1 MTAASTDLTVK
12 GRLRNFGDGV
22 LEFTENGIKFY
33 VETGRFRKRRKI
45 VREIPLAD
53 VESVERQGN
62 DLSIVWKDAT
72 DMFVVEQPSQV
83 EPVHERI
90 TAALKER
97 KKEQE
102 NKETDT
108 QQQNELA
115 QMTANAMEAAD
126 SLFDILKNLHGR
138 VDWKLVENSYKQSE
152 ENVAR
157 LANQTVNSVCLDVK
171 PLSIAVQNHHPK
183 ETAEK
188 AYDVLRA
195 LHGHFD
201 GMASSVEDS
210 EQFHPNR
217 RDAKLVMQSV
227 YVLND
232 MALGAVVGDEAVE
245 KEGAELLKVLDDLSK
260 LPGSK
265 IDVNAVKTA
274 IDKLSV
280 EREKQRLVVEEIM
293 PILQQQLKEL
303 IGATGGQPE
312 LSPTHISD

>member
-1 MTAASTDLTVK
+1 MTATHTDLTVK
-12 GRLRNFGDGV
+12 GRLINFGDGV

-33 VETGRFRKRRKI
+33 VKTGRFRKRRKI

-62 DLSIVWKDAT
+62 DLSIVWKDTT

-90 TAALKER
+90 TAALKAR
-97 KKEQE
+97 ARAS
-102 NKETDT
+102 

-115 QMTANAMEAAD
+115 QMTANAMETAD

-138 VDWKLVENSYKQSE
+138 VDWKLVEISYKQSE

-157 LANQTVNSVCLDVK
+157 LANQSVVSVCLDVK
-171 PLSIAVQNHHPK
+171 PLSVTVQNHRPK

-188 AYDVLRA
+188 VYDVLRA
-195 LHGHFD
+195 LHDHFD
-201 GMASSVEDS
+201 GMASSVENS

-217 RDAKLVMQSV
+217 RDAKLVMQAV

-245 KEGAELLKVLDDLSK
+245 KEGAELLNVLNDLSK

-274 IDKLSV
+274 IDKLCA
-280 EREKQRLVVEEIM
+280 EKEKQRLVVEEIM
-293 PILQQQLKEL
+293 PMLQQQLKEL
-303 IGATGGQPE
+303 IGATTG
-312 LSPTHISD
+312 S